1 MGAGNDAPAPVT
13 SCALATD
20 EKARPDKAIT
30 PATVALKI
38 SFIRTPLKLKKDDV
52 TLKRLCDNSMTA
64 PLVQGKEAVPTG
76 GGAPR
81 VTQLTQKI
89 HKLNVFI
96 NQE

>member
-1 MGAGNDAPAPVT
+1 
-13 SCALATD
+13 
-20 EKARPDKAIT
+20 
-30 PATVALKI
+30 
-38 SFIRTPLKLKKDDV
+38 LKKDDV